1 LPRVA
6 GAPIAYLCE
15 VHSVSEIGNTPQQLI
30 FLKAKEL
37 WVDDKA
43 ITKQNG
49 RHVIDANTL
58 NPLARLG
65 ANQYADL
72 GDVFSKVRPS

>member
-1 LPRVA
+1 
-6 GAPIAYLCE
+6 
-15 VHSVSEIGNTPQQLI
+15 
-30 FLKAKEL
+30 L

-43 ITKQNG
+43 ITEQNG

-65 ANQYADL
+65 ANQYANL
-72 GDVFSKVRPS
+72 GDVFSKVHPK